1 MDDTEFDKLIEQG
14 KAFGFVGK
22 ELYNFVEKERNR
34 LKEERDAERIRYR
47 QHLEFLMEQERE
59 NSRLRIQK
67 EKERL
72 GLCAA
77 QSGLS
82 VAARTPSSVTD
93 RVPNKQSY
101 QDHVQLLR
109 QKMDCRRRMFETWD
123 ARQKRRKEPLGTKQ
137 LRAGQNNSTDE
148 ANIGFTSKPKMLA
161 AESPVVATKAT
172 EGHSDGDEAL
182 CLESLVNTEI
192 PSVMDL
198 AQPPCLCVAITAKCE
213 VHSTSGPVGE
223 DPCTESG
230 AQSGADAHCE
240 QGNVGASSSS
250 RCERRNPEDDA
261 CIAQPSV
268 KLPAS
273 QGVHKLTENP
283 DCIGIIAEKT
293 SETSSALQTLQV
305 DFSKVSTGQRAK
317 RKRRRTNRRKTKA
330 AKQPGKSLIAKQQ
343 SRQRKLRLRLVAFA
357 SRVGPHASNRPTD
370 RGVRQAFVRG
380 ARKSRPPSL
389 HCPARSAE
397 CMANQCLSVKR
408 HDVARGP
415 VFVERGVDEGVP
427 PGCRLTGNRRPCSG
441 HTLFCLPGLFQT
453 APPRVRPPRVRIKL
467 MCMYIET

>member
-1 MDDTEFDKLIEQG
+1 MDDTEFEKLIEQG

-47 QHLEFLMEQERE
+47 QYLEYSMEQERE
-59 NSRLRIQK
+59 NSRLRIQR

-72 GLCAA
+72 GLCATK
-77 QSGLS
+77 SGPSL
-82 VAARTPSSVTD
+82 AAGTPSSVTY
-93 RVPNKQSY
+93 RGLNKQSY

-109 QKMDCRRRMFETWD
+109 QKMESRRRMFETWD
-123 ARQKRRKEPLGTKQ
+123 ARHEKGKEPVGAKP
-137 LRAGQNNSTDE
+137 LRAGQNSSTDE
-148 ANIGFTSKPKMLA
+148 ANIGFTSESKELA
-161 AESPVVATKAT
+161 AESPIVATKAT

-182 CLESLVNTEI
+182 CLESFFNTEM
-192 PSVMDL
+192 PSVMSL
-198 AQPPCLCVAITAKCE
+198 AQPPCLCVAIAAKCE
-213 VHSTSGPVGE
+213 VRSTSGPVGE

-240 QGNVGASSSS
+240 RGNVGASSSP
-250 RCERRNPEDDA
+250 RCERRSPEEDA

-273 QGVHKLTENP
+273 QGVHKLTKNP
-283 DCIGIIAEKT
+283 DCRGIIAEET
-293 SETSSALQTLQV
+293 SETSSALLMLQA
-305 DFSKVSTGQRAK
+305 DFSKVSTGQRPK

-330 AKQPGKSLIAKQQ
+330 AKQPGKSRIAKRQ
-343 SRQRKLRLRLVAFA
+343 STQRKLRLRFVAFA
-357 SRVGPHASNRPTD
+357 SRVGPYASNRPTD

-389 HCPARSAE
+389 HCPARSAG
-397 CMANQCLSVKR
+397 CMANQCLSAKR

-415 VFVERGVDEGVP
+415 VFVERSVDEGIP

-441 HTLFCLPGLFQT
+441 RTRFCLPRLLRT
-453 APPRVRPPRVRIKL
+453 APPRVRPPRARIKL